1 MIRAFI
7 LSAPFLVNIFV
18 CQASPKAVEFWYGHS
33 DASARVI
40 SELCNRFN
48 ESRNDDSGITCI
60 HQGSY
65 EQVLQKTVAAYRAG
79 QSPALA
85 EIYDAATADMLL
97 GGATWDVETLMAAYG
112 KQYAAGTFVPAL
124 RRYYSNSNGLIAAQ
138 PFAASTAIM
147 YSHRNMLAFAG
158 VDEPPNT
165 WEAFEAALKSLKEKG
180 IKCPFVTDF
189 TPWIWLEQAS
199 AAQGSLVASQVNG
212 TAGLNARYLFNKGSH
227 PQLMSDLARWTK
239 FRWVKDQAA
248 TRTGLQTQAFASGEC
263 AMLLDSTAAW
273 RTIREAD
280 MTDMEFTVLPVYAGT
295 QRHASVPGGTALW
308 VLRGHNN
315 KDYAVVAAFLAF
327 LLRPENQ
334 LYFSQQT
341 GYLPVTSDATN
352 QMLRTLYEPTPVSM
366 GLASLMDGHGQVS
379 PALRS
384 GFMTRLRL
392 IWQQQ
397 MQNALT
403 GRQTTDE
410 ALQNTVTRGN
420 SLLALFEE
428 TYGEFP
434 RY

>member
-1 MIRAFI
+1 MTRYLI
-7 LSAPFLVNIFV
+7 LSVPFLVNIFV
-18 CQASPKAVEFWYGHS
+18 CQASPKSVEFWYGHS
-33 DASARVI
+33 DTSARVI
-40 SELCNRFN
+40 SELCRRFN
-48 ESRNDDSGITCI
+48 ELRKDEAGINCI

-97 GGATWDVETLMAAYG
+97 GGATQDVETLMAAYDQ
-112 KQYAAGTFVPAL
+112 QYAAGTFVPAL

-147 YSHRNMLAFAG
+147 YSHRNMLAIAG
-158 VDEPPNT
+158 VKEPPNT
-165 WEAFEAALKSLKEKG
+165 WEDFESALKSLREKG
-180 IKCPFVTDF
+180 FRCPFVTDYA
-189 TPWIWLEQAS
+189 PWIWLEQAS
-199 AAQGSLVASQVNG
+199 AAQGSMVASQVNG
-212 TAGLNARYLFNKGSH
+212 TEGLNARYLFNNGSH

-248 TRTGLQTQAFASGEC
+248 TSTGLQAQAFASGEC

-273 RTIREAD
+273 RTIRESESKD
-280 MTDMEFTVLPVYAGT
+280 IEFTVLPVFSGSR
-295 QRHASVPGGTALW
+295 RHPSVPGGTALW
-308 VLRGHNN
+308 VMRGHSSR
-315 KDYAVVAAFLAF
+315 DYAVVGAFLAF

-341 GYLPVTSDATN
+341 GYLPVTSDAAKHV
-352 QMLRTLYEPTPVSM
+352 LRNLYEPTAVSI
-366 GLASLMDGHGQVS
+366 GLASLIDGQCQVS
-379 PALRS
+379 QALRT

-397 MQNALT
+397 MKNALT

-420 SLLALFEE
+420 TLLVLFEE
-428 TYGEFP
+428 TYGELH